1 MNSNDL
7 AALAALGA
15 MGYMYKRHLD
25 GQGAEAGPA
34 DAAGRYPPVSD
45 LVNRGALGTA
55 DAKRDIR
62 MGGFDNT
69 PAAVGVGTAGVDK
82 RSDMDDF
89 AIGTGIQGRGGNEQR
104 YRDYR
109 GSGQGDG
116 SGSGSNAGNARV
128 LGGSFSGS
136 PFANRDS
143 APDVVPDVAPE
154 ESGGIGGAGLAAAGA
169 GAAGAGAAAYYAKV
183 KRQARL
189 ADEARAKMK
198 AEAQRGILK
207 DRAQAGVD
215 EDRDARAR
223 AQNEADRAAKA
234 QAQADADAKSR
245 AIQAEID
252 NELKRYKNK
261 TKGADARAGVS
272 KEAFAAG
279 PTVTSE
285 TPTKK
290 RAPVKVEAPTDMDD
304 FNRMLRESKVG
315 RATTTTTPA
324 STSARTSADTQT
336 REDTK
341 AAKARA
347 LLESSGT
354 ALPVPTTTAAP
365 TENAARLDA
374 QKKAALKAADAQ
386 LAAVLNS
393 KEMADSAWKQTGETD
408 AQAAARKAKAAE
420 VKNAAIEAHK
430 KQVTSIK
437 AGKIGAAVTL
447 GLTGLGLGSAAN
459 AATDMTAGER
469 EKLIADVVEGLIT
482 PLGLTSGL
490 VGEGSDRFPSKPLTR
505 AERQKNLETFLA
517 NMSPADKKKYEE
529 AVARQNPKLLDAIKR
544 PSAANKRASGGQIKT
559 KRMASGGMA
568 STVSSAS
575 KRGDG
580 IASKGKTRCKMY

>member
-1 MNSNDL
+1 MNNNDL

-89 AIGTGIQGRGGNEQR
+89 KGVNQYRYIDQPRSNRFDNRGG
-104 YRDYR
+104 
-109 GSGQGDG
+109 GQGGGGAAGDAAASEVPVVFG
-116 SGSGSNAGNARV
+116 NGYVGQQFPSNLPA
-128 LGGSFSGS
+128 STS
-136 PFANRDS
+136 
-143 APDVVPDVAPE
+143 VAPE
-154 ESGGIGGAGLAAAGA
+154 ESGGMGGAGLAAAGA

-261 TKGADARAGVS
+261 TKGVGVN
-272 KEAFAAG
+272 KPAAAAG

-285 TPTKK
+285 TPAKK

-315 RATTTTTPA
+315 RTGTAAPV
-324 STSARTSADTQT
+324 SRTSANAQT
-336 REDTK
+336 RED
-341 AAKARA
+341 AKADEARQR
-347 LLESSGT
+347 LSSLGTTEESKRVKARG
-354 ALPVPTTTAAP
+354 AAG
-365 TENAARLDA
+365 
-374 QKKAALKAADAQ
+374 KVGAALTA
-386 LAAVLNS
+386 
-393 KEMADSAWKQTGETD
+393 
-408 AQAAARKAKAAE
+408 
-420 VKNAAIEAHK
+420 
-430 KQVTSIK
+430 
-437 AGKIGAAVTL
+437 
-447 GLTGLGLGSAAN
+447 LGLGTAAN
-459 AATDMTAGER
+459 AATDMTAGQRER
-469 EKLIADVVEGLIT
+469 LLTDVGTDLLM
-482 PLGLTSGL
+482 PLSGFMSRP
-490 VGEGSDRFPSKPLTR
+490 GEGSDIGFSDKPLSS
-505 AERQKNLETFLA
+505 AERKKIIEA
-517 NMSPADKKKYEE
+517 MSPADRKKMEE
-529 AVARQNPKLLDAIKR
+529 ALARQNPKLLDAIKR
-544 PSAANKRASGGQIKT
+544 PSAANKKAGGGQIKT
-559 KRMASGGMA
+559 KRMASGGMT
-568 STVSSAS
+568 STMSSAS

>member
-89 AIGTGIQGRGGNEQR
+89 KGANQYRYIDQPRSNRFDNRGGGQGGGTGDAAASGVPVVYGNK
-104 YRDYR
+104 YV
-109 GSGQGDG
+109 GQQFP
-116 SGSGSNAGNARV
+116 SNLPA
-128 LGGSFSGS
+128 STS
-136 PFANRDS
+136 
-143 APDVVPDVAPE
+143 VAPE

-315 RATTTTTPA
+315 RATTTTTTPV
-324 STSARTSADTQT
+324 SRTSANAQT
-336 REDTK
+336 RED
-341 AAKARA
+341 AKADEARQR
-347 LLESSGT
+347 LSSLGT
-354 ALPVPTTTAAP
+354 TPADKTPKVRNLPGK
-365 TENAARLDA
+365 LG
-374 QKKAALKAADAQ
+374 
-386 LAAVLNS
+386 LAAT
-393 KEMADSAWKQTGETD
+393 A
-408 AQAAARKAKAAE
+408 
-420 VKNAAIEAHK
+420 
-430 KQVTSIK
+430 
-437 AGKIGAAVTL
+437 
-447 GLTGLGLGSAAN
+447 LGLGTAAN
-459 AATDMTAGER
+459 AATDMTAGQRER
-469 EKLIADVVEGLIT
+469 LAKDVMEGLVT
-482 PLGLTSGL
+482 PLGLTPGMA
-490 VGEGSDRFPSKPLTR
+490 GEGSELYPSKPLSS
-505 AERQKNLETFLA
+505 AERKKIIEA
-517 NMSPADKKKYEE
+517 MSPADRKKMEE
-529 AVARQNPKLLDAIKR
+529 ALARQGQNSFTFKDFKNYITSKKAG
-544 PSAANKRASGGQIKT
+544 GGQIKT
-559 KRMASGGMA
+559 KRMASGGMT

>member
-89 AIGTGIQGRGGNEQR
+89 KGANQYRYIDQPRSNRFDNRGGGQGGGTGDAAASGVPVVYGNG
-104 YRDYR
+104 YV
-109 GSGQGDG
+109 GQQFP
-116 SGSGSNAGNARV
+116 SNLPA
-128 LGGSFSGS
+128 STS
-136 PFANRDS
+136 
-143 APDVVPDVAPE
+143 VAPE

-315 RATTTTTPA
+315 RATTTTPA

-459 AATDMTAGER
+459 AATDMTAGQR
-469 EKLIADVVEGLIT
+469 EKLMADVVEGLIM

-490 VGEGSDRFPSKPLTR
+490 VGEGSDLYPVKPLTR
-505 AERQKNLETFLA
+505 AERNKNIEAFLA
-517 NMSPADKKKYEE
+517 NMSPADKKKYDE

-544 PSAANKRASGGQIKT
+544 PSAANKRAAGGQIKT
-559 KRMASGGMA
+559 KRMASGGMT

-580 IASKGKTRCKMY
+580 IASRGKTRCKLY